1 MHNTPITHDVTE
13 ILKNFF
19 TKLQKQIGGKMLT
32 EKDFGLET
40 NDSVESLREGGDS
53 GGVGGLHNIHYT
65 TKKLF
70 FSGLLRSGKKSGVN
84 KLSGEEAKK
93 YLQKKLFQLWR
104 HLKNNQAQNFI
115 NEFRGKDFMGAIR
128 SWGYSLESGVVS

>member
-1 MHNTPITHDVTE
+1 
-13 ILKNFF
+13 
-19 TKLQKQIGGKMLT
+19 MLT

-40 NDSVESLREGGDS
+40 NDSVESLMEGGIS

-70 FSGLLRSGKKSGVN
+70 FSGLLRSRKKSGVN
-84 KLSGEEAKK
+84 KFSSEEAKK
-93 YLQKKLFQLWR
+93 CLRKKLFQLWR

-115 NEFRGKDFMGAIR
+115 NEIRSSDFLAAIR